1 MELNPVALFA
11 VLFVLI
17 TMPILFVLCSH
28 MNTTE
33 AITPR
38 QNDYSMRHII
48 ERVKAAKAAM
58 ETRQQQIDE
67 ALVSIVSS
75 NGSVP
80 NVLILPDFSN

>member
-1 MELNPVALFA
+1 
-11 VLFVLI
+11 
-17 TMPILFVLCSH
+17 
-28 MNTTE
+28 
-33 AITPR
+33 
-38 QNDYSMRHII
+38 MRHII

>member
-48 ERVKAAKAAM
+48 ERELK
-58 ETRQQQIDE
+58 RQKQLWRQD
-67 ALVSIVSS
+67 SS
-75 NGSVP
+75 RSMK
-80 NVLILPDFSN
+80 LLFLL

>member
-1 MELNPVALFA
+1 MELNLVALFA

-38 QNDYSMRHII
+38 QNDYSMRQII
-48 ERVKAAKAAM
+48 ERELK
-58 ETRQQQIDE
+58 RQKQLWRQD
-67 ALVSIVSS
+67 SS
-75 NGSVP
+75 RSMK
-80 NVLILPDFSN
+80 LLFLL